1 MITIE
6 FDQLADK
13 MEAAKR
19 MACFRSSVTR
29 VLRSGEEGIS
39 VYDVTQSS
47 LCYKSF
53 MPKII
58 EQWLLFKYV
67 DGEFT
72 PLSKPFKTRA
82 AAEKAR
88 SKYSEWERRIIGVG
102 VIGPR
107 NRHPNV
113 RSGPCRASR
122 YLLPRYF

>member
-13 MEAAKR
+13 MVAAKR

-47 LCYKSF
+47 LCYKPF

-58 EQWLLFKYV
+58 EQWLLQ
-67 DGEFT
+67 DH
-72 PLSKPFKTRA
+72 
-82 AAEKAR
+82 AELRVTCSSATFEAR
-88 SKYSEWERRIIGVG
+88 
-102 VIGPR
+102 
-107 NRHPNV
+107 H
-113 RSGPCRASR
+113 
-122 YLLPRYF
+122 LLQ